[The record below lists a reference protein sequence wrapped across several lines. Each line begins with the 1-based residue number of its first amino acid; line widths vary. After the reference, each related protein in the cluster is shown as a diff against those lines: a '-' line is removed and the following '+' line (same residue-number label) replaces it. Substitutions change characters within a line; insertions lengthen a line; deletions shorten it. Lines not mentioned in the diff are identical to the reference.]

1 MGASAAIL
9 FPYFGEAAVATGA
22 EAAAAAGT
30 EALAA
35 GAAEGLG
42 VGALETAALTNSF
55 VDPALFAAGS
65 AAVDPEI
72 LSSIAAGTFE
82 YAAPA
87 LAEAATAAGG
97 LASSAV
103 DAGLASDLGTSFAS
117 PYSAAANLA
126 GTGATDTATAALSG
140 APSSALAPLSGT
152 GTGTVASTLAPS
164 AEAASSILPITQLS
178 EEELAAQGGSAFT
191 AAPQAASQAAQVGAE
206 ATTPLA
212 SQAAQAGTETASSLA
227 SQAGSE
233 YATSPLAEQAAQGGS
248 AFTTAPQ
255 PLADQAAQ
263 GGSAFTTAP
272 QPTAPLPPVKPSDV
286 STVKNGVDL
295 AATKNVATATD
306 SPYTLGQAN
315 APIPTMAQAPLTPE
329 VPGSQ
334 TLAGTSSQYAA
345 TAPTAVADAAGS
357 GFNVGSFLKDYGSL
371 ALGGAGLAYN
381 MLKGNQKPEYQASIE
396 AAAKQMAAQGAQLQG
411 YLTSGTLPP
420 GMNAALASAHS
431 AAEATIRSRYATMG
445 MSGSSAEMNDL
456 SNLAYTTVAQG
467 ATIASQLLQT
477 GVNES
482 QYASG
487 LYQNLMANSMAQ
499 DTAMSNA
506 VAGFTNAMAGG
517 FSRKPNPVG

>member
-1 MGASAAIL
+1 MGASAVVL
-9 FPYFGEAAVATGA
+9 FDTVGSAFAGEAAATGA
-22 EAAAAAGT
+22 EIAGTTALDAAALDAGYAAASQ
-30 EALAA
+30 AL
-35 GAAEGLG
+35 
-42 VGALETAALTNSF
+42 
-55 VDPALFAAGS
+55 P
-65 AAVDPEI
+65 AAVGD
-72 LSSIAAGTFE
+72 IAAGTFE
-82 YAAPA
+82 FAPA
-87 LAEAATAAGG
+87 
-97 LASSAV
+97 AV
-103 DAGLASDLGTSFAS
+103 DAAAGAAAAGAEFIPSALDTGLSSSLGTGLSTSFAS

-126 GTGATDTATAALSG
+126 GSGVADTTTAALSG
-140 APSSALAPLSGT
+140 ANSALTPVVG
-152 GTGTVASTLAPS
+152 GGGTVASTLAPS
-164 AEAASSILPITQLS
+164 VEAASSVLPITQLS

-286 STVKNGVDL
+286 SAVQNGVDL
-295 AATKNVATATD
+295 AATKNVA
-306 SPYTLGQAN
+306 LGQAN
-315 APIPTMAQAPLTPE
+315 APLPTMAQAPLTPE
-329 VPGSQ
+329 VTGSQ
-334 TLAGTSSQYAA
+334 ALAGTSSQYAA

-381 MLKGNQKPEYQASIE
+381 MLKGNQKPEYQANVE
-396 AAAKQMAAQGAQLQG
+396 AAAQQMAAQSAQLQG

-420 GMNAALASAHS
+420 GMGAALSSAHNS
-431 AAEATIRSRYATMG
+431 AEAAIRSRYANMG

-456 SNLAYTTVAQG
+456 ADLSYTTVSHG

-477 GVNES
+477 GVSEA
-482 QYASG
+482 QFASG
-487 LYQNLMANSMAQ
+487 LYQNLMATSMAQ

-506 VAGFTNAMAGG
+506 IAGFTNAMAGG
-517 FSRKPNPVG
+517 YAKKPNPVG